1 MASLSIISL
10 PQWKQ
15 FFASIICSFLPVT
28 KVAIGS
34 NLKYDICHTLSI
46 FEKKISPTMSKC
58 EQCIVRQFSSIKALT
73 KDQLV
78 QMANCKTSYTIK
90 KGEPI
95 FEEGETLNGVY
106 CIKDGV
112 CKLSKLSSNGKDQ
125 IVKLVKAGELLGQRS
140 MISEESANLS
150 AVALEDMEVCFVPK
164 SEILQFFNQNNDF
177 SMNVMKT
184 ICGDLK
190 EADDHMVDMA
200 QKTVKQRLAETLLY
214 LEDTFGKNDD
224 GSIRIQLSREEL
236 AGMIGTATESCIRL
250 LSEFNKAK
258 SIELQ
263 GKKIFI
269 KDKKV
274 LQKIS

>member
-1 MASLSIISL
+1 
-10 PQWKQ
+10 
-15 FFASIICSFLPVT
+15 
-28 KVAIGS
+28 
-34 NLKYDICHTLSI
+34 
-46 FEKKISPTMSKC
+46 MSKC

-177 SMNVMKT
+177 SK
-184 ICGDLK
+184 
-190 EADDHMVDMA
+190 
-200 QKTVKQRLAETLLY
+200 
-214 LEDTFGKNDD
+214 
-224 GSIRIQLSREEL
+224 
-236 AGMIGTATESCIRL
+236 
-250 LSEFNKAK
+250 
-258 SIELQ
+258 
-263 GKKIFI
+263 
-269 KDKKV
+269 
-274 LQKIS
+274 